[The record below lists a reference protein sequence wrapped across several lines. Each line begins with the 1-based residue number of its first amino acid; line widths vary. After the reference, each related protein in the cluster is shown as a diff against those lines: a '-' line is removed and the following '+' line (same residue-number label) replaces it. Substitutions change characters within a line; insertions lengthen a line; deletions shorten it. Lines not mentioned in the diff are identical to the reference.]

1 MPARHR
7 GITYLHLLP
16 LVLQAQLASLS
27 SELEA
32 SQLQLRTAQ
41 AATAEAVTAA
51 SASAA
56 VAAQVRCC
64 RAHVLLLQ
72 LCIGIKLPCVGAS
85 LQCVE
90 SRVGGP
96 ACCAG
101 LHAVRAYMPSA
112 GNTLQQTQP
121 LHRPSCLP
129 SPLLCLSQHR
139 LLPPLSWRPR
149 TARPPR
155 RCKQRLRCCA
165 SSGLPARRR
174 RRRSRERRG
183 PTTPVAVHALQRS
196 GCRLCACHHVV
207 LSHYSCNPGS
217 HPGIP
222 SGCLL
227 LCPGA
232 GAAGSGT
239 WRALGSRGPGSR
251 RAAEGGGARGG
262 AGGPAGGE
270 WGQRHRS
277 AFVCN

>member
-101 LHAVRAYMPSA
+101 LHAFSRQHTAADPAASPAFMPSFSFALPVSTQASAAAELEAAHRKAAQALQAEIEVLRQQRAA
-112 GNTLQQTQP
+112 GEAAQAALEGEA
-121 LHRPSCLP
+121 
-129 SPLLCLSQHR
+129 
-139 LLPPLSWRPR
+139 R
-149 TARPPR
+149 TDDA
-155 RCKQRLRCCA
+155 RCCA
-165 SSGLPARRR
+165 CFATQWLQAVCMPPRCAEPLFVQSWLTPRHTFRLPPALPRCGSCRQRYVASARKSRPWQPPRSR
-174 RRRSRERRG
+174 RRRSTRR
-183 PTTPVAVHALQRS
+183 R
-196 GCRLCACHHVV
+196 
-207 LSHYSCNPGS
+207 
-217 HPGIP
+217 
-222 SGCLL
+222 
-227 LCPGA
+227 
-232 GAAGSGT
+232 
-239 WRALGSRGPGSR
+239 WRACR
-251 RAAEGGGARGG
+251 R
-262 AGGPAGGE
+262 
-270 WGQRHRS
+270 
-277 AFVCN
+277 